1 MERRAGILLHPTSL
15 PGRFGLGDIGP
26 EAERFLEWLR
36 DAGASLWQVL
46 PLGPC
51 GYGGSPYGCAS
62 AFAGNRYLVS
72 PDGLAREGWLGE
84 EDLEPDG
91 DLRDAVEAVRCRDRV
106 LERAWERF
114 GNAAETEKHAAFDA
128 FRADPAQAAW
138 LDDWTLFTALKD
150 EASGAPWTDWPESLR
165 RRDPRALDA
174 ARQRLRQAIEREA
187 FVQFLFFR
195 QWAALRQ
202 RAAAAG
208 VAIFGDMPIYVA
220 GDGADVWAHRELFDL
235 DEDGNAV
242 AVSGVPPD
250 YFSATGQ
257 RWGSPLYRW
266 DACRAEGFAWWI
278 ERLRANL
285 RLADLVRIDHFRGF
299 AGFWAIPASEP
310 TAVVGEW
317 RPGPGRELFDATRA
331 AIGALPFVA
340 EDLGVITA
348 DVVALRD
355 ALGLPGM
362 KVLQFGFGS
371 DDSPHLPHRH
381 VANAVV
387 YTGTHDN
394 DTARGW
400 WEHASAAERS
410 RARDYSGSDGRDF
423 PWDLARLALA
433 SVAETAVV
441 PMQDVLGLGSDARLN
456 TPGKAEGN
464 WGWQMAENAASPVLA
479 ARFRRLA
486 ALTGRIR

>member
-1 MERRAGILLHPTSL
+1 
-15 PGRFGLGDIGP
+15 
-26 EAERFLEWLR
+26 
-36 DAGASLWQVL
+36 V
-46 PLGPC
+46 
-51 GYGGSPYGCAS
+51 
-62 AFAGNRYLVS
+62 AFF
-72 PDGLAREGWLGE
+72 
-84 EDLEPDG
+84 
-91 DLRDAVEAVRCRDRV
+91 RDRV
-106 LERAWERF
+106 LDRAWERF
-114 GNAAETEKHAAFDA
+114 RGAGDADRRAAVDA
-128 FRADPAQAAW
+128 FRAAPAQAAW
-138 LDDWTLFTALKD
+138 LDDWTLFTALK
-150 EASGAPWTDWPESLR
+150 EETSGAPWTAWADPLR
-165 RRDPRALDA
+165 RRDPGALAA
-174 ARQRLRQAIEREA
+174 ARERLRAAIERET

-195 QWAALRQ
+195 QWDALRE

-235 DEDGNAV
+235 DDAGEPI

-266 DACRAEGFAWWI
+266 AACRAEGFAWWI
-278 ERLRANL
+278 ERFRANL

-340 EDLGVITA
+340 EDLGVITP

-394 DTARGW
+394 DTALGW
-400 WEHASAAERS
+400 WEHASEEERS
-410 RARDYSGSDGRDF
+410 RARDYTGSDGGDF
-423 PWDLARLALA
+423 SWDLARLALA

-456 TPGKAEGN
+456 TPGNPEGN
-464 WGWQMAENAASPVLA
+464 WGWQMAEDAASLELS